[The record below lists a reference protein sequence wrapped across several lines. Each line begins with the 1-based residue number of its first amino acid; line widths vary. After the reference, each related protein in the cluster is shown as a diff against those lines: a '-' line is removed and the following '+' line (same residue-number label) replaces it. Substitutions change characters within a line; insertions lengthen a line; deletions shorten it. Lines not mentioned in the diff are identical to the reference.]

1 MTTTQ
6 RRATTVATLAFTA
19 ALTGGSLL
27 AASQAQA
34 ADTAPSRSKAAIEH
48 DEQQSAGGASP
59 GRLTKAQIE
68 HSEST
73 GRTSA
78 PGSAADRSASSAGNG
93 TSQAAA
99 TGGDAAAWQLAAA
112 GALGALVTG
121 AAFVGARQ
129 VAAHRPSHGAVT
141 G

>member
-34 ADTAPSRSKAAIEH
+34 ADTAPDRSKAAIEH
-48 DEQQSAGGASP
+48 DEQQSAGGTSAD
-59 GRLTKAQIE
+59 RLTKAQIE
-68 HSEST
+68 HREAAGS
-73 GRTSA
+73 TSA
-78 PGSAADRSASSAGNG
+78 PGSATDRSTDSAGG
-93 TSQAAA
+93 GASQAAA
-99 TGGDAAAWQLAAA
+99 TGGDAAAWQLAASA
-112 GALGALVTG
+112 ALGALVTG

-129 VAAHRPSHGAVT
+129 VAGHRPSHGAVT